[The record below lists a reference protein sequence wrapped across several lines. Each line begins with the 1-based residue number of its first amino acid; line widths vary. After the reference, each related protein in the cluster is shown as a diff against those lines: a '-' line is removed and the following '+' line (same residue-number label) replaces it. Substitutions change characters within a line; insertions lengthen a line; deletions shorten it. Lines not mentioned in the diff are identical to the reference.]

1 MRRLMSAASSNP
13 EHGVSVTDSFFRVMS
28 GTRRHQS
35 REHTGDVRVL
45 VHRDARYAC
54 GGGGGGG
61 GGFFAT
67 LRKLL
72 RKCPGTAER
81 GAGLDRI
88 CPSGR
93 LLLKGDFVP
102 EIGEAVDQSPG
113 DALLR

>member
-54 GGGGGGG
+54 GGGGGG
-61 GGFFAT
+61 FFAT
-67 LRKLL
+67 LRKLSKKK
-72 RKCPGTAER
+72 RVFGPSEGQTEHFCPTT
-81 GAGLDRI
+81 
-88 CPSGR
+88 
-93 LLLKGDFVP
+93 FFFN
-102 EIGEAVDQSPG
+102 
-113 DALLR
+113 